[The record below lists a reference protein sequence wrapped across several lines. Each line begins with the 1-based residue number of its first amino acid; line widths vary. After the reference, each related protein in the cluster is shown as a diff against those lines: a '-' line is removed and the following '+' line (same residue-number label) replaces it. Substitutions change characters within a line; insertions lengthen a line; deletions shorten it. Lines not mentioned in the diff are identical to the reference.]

1 MEAIIGKKIGMTS
14 MFDENGINTACTVVE
29 VGPCVVTQI
38 KTKDKD
44 GYTAVQIAWGDVKDK
59 HSNKAL
65 IGHFKKANTSP
76 KRMVVEYRIKDT
88 TLQIGDTITAEIFEE
103 GDFVDVIAKSKGKG
117 FQGVVKRHGFG
128 GVGQATHGQHDRGR
142 APGSVGASSF
152 PAKVFKGMRMAG
164 QMGNKRIKGI
174 NNRVVKVLVED
185 NAIVLSGSI
194 PGHNGTTIVIEK

>member
-1 MEAIIGKKIGMTS
+1 MTS

>member
-1 MEAIIGKKIGMTS
+1 
-14 MFDENGINTACTVVE
+14 
-29 VGPCVVTQI
+29 VVTQI